1 MPESSLT
8 FSLFTSEQRE
18 AEHIEHLRNT
28 KTSCMRRCTHHLPS
42 SLAGPSCRQPWTDS
56 EIRIFMQ
63 EWKVVE
69 WITGHPGRKIY
80 QKSWALYQRLNGH
93 RGLKKSWESCVDLLL
108 TLQNLHRRLCNVRG
122 DTIPLF
128 SPYSEDLYSILIEHP
143 SSPLSFSLQDK
154 THASP
159 KNMKIYIYIL
169 YITPA
174 CLAGLTQLSPKTL
187 HPWPDYE
194 IRIFMQEW
202 QVVERITGH
211 PGREICQKSWALYQ
225 RLNGYWDLKSWE
237 SCVDLLLTLQNR
249 HSRLCNGRGDTISL
263 FSPYSEDLSSILG
276 HSPWTGLGNHG
287 IPGPSRQFQRNP
299 LLVRAQGDCP
309 FLRWETQKHCCP
321 SSAPH
326 LLPACDPGLW
336 GLSTRSHGQ
345 PLINTQIL
353 NKDYWSFVSLKTSG
367 PCSIVS
373 LGFFVYLI
381 RDENV

>member
-1 MPESSLT
+1 MDNFVKDVLVP
-8 FSLFTSEQRE
+8 
-18 AEHIEHLRNT
+18 N
-28 KTSCMRRCTHHLPS
+28 
-42 SLAGPSCRQPWTDS
+42 GPSFLFLQPWTDS

-108 TLQNLHRRLCNVRG
+108 TLQNWHRRLCNVKG

-128 SPYSEDLYSILIEHP
+128 SPYSEDLYSILCC
-143 SSPLSFSLQDK
+143 SPCPF
-154 THASP
+154 
-159 KNMKIYIYIL
+159 
-169 YITPA
+169 
-174 CLAGLTQLSPKTL
+174 CR

-211 PGREICQKSWALYQ
+211 PGRKICQKSWALYQ
-225 RLNGYWDLKSWE
+225 RLNGYWNLKSWE

-276 HSPWTGLGNHG
+276 HSPCSLYREELDNHLPPENPQPSMDWPGDHG
-287 IPGPSRQFQRNP
+287 IPVSSAQHQGNP
-299 LLVRAQGDCP
+299 LPMISQEDSLFGR
-309 FLRWETQKHCCP
+309 LETQNYCCP
-321 SSAPH
+321 SSVPH
-326 LLPACDPGLW
+326 LLPDSDSGTFEDVVTVLELETMLQFAEVMGIQHLEMWKEVSRVDSSCKRLNPESIPG
-336 GLSTRSHGQ
+336 Q
-345 PLINTQIL
+345 EAEIL
-353 NKDYWSFVSLKTSG
+353 DA
-367 PCSIVS
+367 
-373 LGFFVYLI
+373 
-381 RDENV
+381 